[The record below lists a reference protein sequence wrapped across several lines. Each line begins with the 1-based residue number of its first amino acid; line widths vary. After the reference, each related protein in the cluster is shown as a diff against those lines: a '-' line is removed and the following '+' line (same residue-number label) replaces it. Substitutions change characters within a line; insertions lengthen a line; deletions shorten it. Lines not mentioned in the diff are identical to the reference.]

1 MKYDPYRGIYIEED
15 GSELRVTPYSNGGGY
30 KVDYYNSTTYGN
42 KRHNS
47 THLKTDNDRENG
59 TQKKSRGSGC
69 YLTTAC
75 IKHMQDGF
83 DEKCKELTL
92 LRWFKDKFVSQ
103 EDIEHYYQTAPI

>member
-47 THLKTDNDRENG
+47 THLKTDND
-59 TQKKSRGSGC
+59 
-69 YLTTAC
+69 
-75 IKHMQDGF
+75 I
-83 DEKCKELTL
+83 
-92 LRWFKDKFVSQ
+92 
-103 EDIEHYYQTAPI
+103 